1 MEIHISP
8 LKHTQSLP
16 GSILFFFG
24 YKNHPPIVYTCN
36 PTFVIRPLYSMSADN
51 PDEYEKIIEE
61 NFFLSYPE
69 KFPGLYPGN
78 RRAISQ
84 GESGPDWT
92 VFIFSKTASR
102 SSSDATRSI
111 AG

>member
-61 NFFLSYPE
+61 NFFISY
-69 KFPGLYPGN
+69 
-78 RRAISQ
+78 
-84 GESGPDWT
+84 ESGPDWI

>member
-61 NFFLSYPE
+61 

-78 RRAISQ
+78 RPAISQ
-84 GESGPDWT
+84 GESGPDWI